1 MGDTKG
7 EYKVGP
13 TVEWVLVW
21 ISPILWISIR
31 RDSLISV
38 TQMLPSNLAILGYE
52 VLCKKKQGANLKFGS
67 LML

>member
-13 TVEWVLVW
+13 PVDWVLVW

-38 TQMLPSNLAILGYE
+38 YPNVAI
-52 VLCKKKQGANLKFGS
+52 KFSDSGVRS
-67 LML
+67 TL